1 MKPSTRITI
10 TAVVAAAIV
19 LVGGYMMI
27 LNRAFEN
34 MCGNEILAESI
45 SPDRTKKLVVFQRS
59 CGATTSFSTQA
70 SLLSPDVKLADEI
83 GNVFIADT
91 DHGIAPSGAGGGPEL
106 RFQWAGPK
114 DLLLQHHVTARVFKA
129 ERHLKD
135 TDVKYET
142 FR

>member
-1 MKPSTRITI
+1 
-10 TAVVAAAIV
+10 
-19 LVGGYMMI
+19 
-27 LNRAFEN
+27 
-34 MCGNEILAESI
+34 LAESI

-59 CGATTSFSTQA
+59 CGATTGFSTQA

-83 GNVFIADT
+83 GNAFIADT

-106 RFQWAGPK
+106 RFQWADPK